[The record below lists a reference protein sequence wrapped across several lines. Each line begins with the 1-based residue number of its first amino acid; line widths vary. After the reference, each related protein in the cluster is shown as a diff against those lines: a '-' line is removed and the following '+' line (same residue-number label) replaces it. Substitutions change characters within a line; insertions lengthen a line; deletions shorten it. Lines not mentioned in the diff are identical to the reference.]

1 MAGPVPRAPARA
13 SVARCRHQPSSE
25 DAIATTRLSVLT
37 RVLGVLVVAIALV
50 AAVVVLSSSSSA
62 PSSCVGTTR
71 TTLGGGLLSAVT
83 TVPGASLTT
92 LPPSHD
98 NDAGRSRIPDATP
111 DADND
116 SNRARLVC
124 AK

>member
-1 MAGPVPRAPARA
+1 
-13 SVARCRHQPSSE
+13 VARCRHRPASE
-25 DAIATTRLSVLT
+25 DDIATTRLSVLT
-37 RVLGVLVVAIALV
+37 RLLGVLVVAIALV
-50 AAVVVLSSSSSA
+50 AAVAVLSSSSSG
-62 PSSCVGTTR
+62 PSGCVGSTR

-83 TVPGASLTT
+83 TVPGASFTT

-116 SNRARLVC
+116 TSRARLVC